1 MLLAATLSLPSSSYH
16 PVNASTKNDN
26 NEDFE
31 DQNSIQI
38 CCAWGEELQ
47 DGILNYKTDD
57 EDISKDEKAVV
68 QDAIEASI

>member
-1 MLLAATLSLPSSSYH
+1 MLLAATLSLPSSSYP

-38 CCAWGEELQ
+38 CCAWGELQ
-47 DGILNYKTDD
+47 DGILNYKIDD